1 MPGKRRLDQRQ
12 ERRYPFSGLVRAH
25 DLPLYGLSKALRRPI
40 PGIVKDISSGG
51 LSILSLSILSDRAL
65 KPSSLLRCAIRFSD
79 LPVSL
84 PVLSQVRWIQRDD
97 GERKYKIGLQF
108 LL

>member
-40 PGIVKDISSGG
+40 PGIVKDISCGG
-51 LSILSLSILSDRAL
+51 LSILSDRAL

>member
-51 LSILSLSILSDRAL
+51 LSILSDRAL

>member
-51 LSILSLSILSDRAL
+51 LSILSDRAL

-84 PVLSQVRWIQRDD
+84 PVLSQVRWIQRDG